1 MNKNV
6 RKSLSAF
13 LAITFLFT
21 VFTGSIFIKTAQA
34 DEARPIPGR
43 IEAEDF
49 TSQTGFSGNFIET
62 NANASGGKDIGYV
75 SAGNTLSYFVNVE
88 KSGSYEI
95 TFRYAA
101 QSSNTDSFSLRDS
114 EGNVLCRVSTPAT
127 GGWTT

>member
-1 MNKNV
+1 MKPDP
-6 RKSLSAF
+6 
-13 LAITFLFT
+13 
-21 VFTGSIFIKTAQA
+21 TG
-34 DEARPIPGR
+34 G

-95 TFRYAA
+95 TFRYAT
-101 QSSNTDSFSLRDS
+101 SSIPILFIKRQ
-114 EGNVLCRVSTPAT
+114 
-127 GGWTT
+127 